1 MRKLIATTA
10 LTLLASFIPATAAL
24 ADSALLSQGEA
35 TWTTSQTAGH
45 PGSNANDGSAATSW
59 EASSRRFPAKWQV
72 DLGART
78 PLAAMT
84 VQWPAGAHF
93 TYTIAGSNDR
103 RRYRQ
108 LASGTGAYLTGR
120 ALAGSYRYVLVT
132 ITGSPS
138 GSRPAILEARVF
150 TTTETLPAPEP
161 SPLPTP
167 SATPTPTPTPEVVP
181 APAAPSPTPAPIVGA
196 SAGDRGPQATSMA
209 TVPPGWRLV
218 QNQTIST
225 MVLSSGQS
233 NVVYDN
239 VTFTGGTSSRAVVTI
254 TRASNIVFRNCTFTR
269 GGGWNSVSIND
280 ERGSVRNITFDNCR
294 WLGAGRMNI
303 EITSRPTSASAGY
316 SNVDITDSVFEPSGS
331 ESVSYDGGPAAGNS
345 LFRNNLIKGAGNS
358 SSQRWG
364 AGLEINGPSN
374 MVVSGNEIWQTR
386 DSAFNFQR
394 HTSAP
399 SGWVVR
405 DNLLDATRSA
415 QSTPQDRYAQQV
427 ICLSVVSGTFTGNR
441 VVSAAPGGSG
451 AYWSNSR
458 NMDWSGTVWNDSR
471 GGSYARPTQVNCS
484 GNRL

>member
-10 LTLLASFIPATAAL
+10 LTLLASFIPTTAAL
-24 ADSALLSQGEA
+24 ADSDLLSQGEP

-45 PGSNANDGSAATSW
+45 PGSSANDGSTTTSW
-59 EASSRRFPAKWQV
+59 QASSRAFPAKWQV

-108 LASGTGAYLTGR
+108 LASGTGAYLTGQ
-120 ALAGSYRYVLVT
+120 ALAGSYRYILVT
-132 ITGSPS
+132 ITSSPS
-138 GSRPAILEARVF
+138 GSTPAILEAKVLS
-150 TTTETLPAPEP
+150 TTQTLSAPQP
-161 SPLPTP
+161 SPL
-167 SATPTPTPTPEVVP
+167 PTPTPEVVP
-181 APAAPSPTPAPIVGA
+181 PTAPPGPMPTPIA
-196 SAGDRGPQATSMA
+196 SAGARGPQAGSLT

-225 MVLSSGQS
+225 MMLSSGQS

-254 TRASNIVFRNCTFTR
+254 TRASNIAFRNSTFTR

-280 ERGSVRNITFDNCR
+280 ERGSVRNISFDNCR

-303 EITSRPTSASAGY
+303 EITSRPTSASVGY

-331 ESVSYDGGPAAGNS
+331 ESVSYDGGPGAGNS
-345 LFRNNLIKGAGNS
+345 LFQNNLIKGAGNS

-364 AGLEINGPSN
+364 AGLEINGPSS

-399 SGWVVR
+399 SRWVVR
-405 DNLLDATRSA
+405 DNLLDATRRA
-415 QSTPQDRYAQQV
+415 QSTPQDRSAQQV
-427 ICLSVVSGTFTGNR
+427 LCLSVVGGTFTGNR
-441 VVSAAPGGSG
+441 IVSAAPGGSG
-451 AYWSNSR
+451 AYWSSSR
-458 NMDWSGTVWNDSR
+458 NMDWSGTIWSDSR
-471 GGSYARPTQVNCS
+471 RGSYARPTQVNCS